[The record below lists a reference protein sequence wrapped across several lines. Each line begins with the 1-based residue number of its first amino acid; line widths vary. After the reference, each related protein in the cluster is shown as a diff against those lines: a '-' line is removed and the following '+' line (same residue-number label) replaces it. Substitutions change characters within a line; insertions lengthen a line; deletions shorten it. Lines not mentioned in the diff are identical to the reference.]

1 MKRYDEYEQIKGFIE
16 KRIFQEQTMKEHR
29 VILQKFLEKFIPEMT

>member
-1 MKRYDEYEQIKGFIE
+1 MKKYEEYEEIKGFIE

-29 VILQKFLEKFIPEMT
+29 KVLEKFV